1 MNNNLIYIKDINNN
15 TFDFN
20 DMLESN
26 KSIYINNCMNI
37 KIIINNKINKITINK
52 SNNIYLEL
60 NKLIVGIEINKSNN
74 IILSLQHNS
83 TIPLIELF
91 RSQLFLLGMINKYN
105 DIMINAEESQIHNIL
120 N

>member
-1 MNNNLIYIKDINNN
+1 MNNNLIYIKNINNN

-20 DMLESN
+20 DMLEVS
-26 KSIYINNCMNI
+26 KSIEINNCMNI

-60 NKLIVGIEINKSNN
+60 NKLIIGIEINKSNN
-74 IILSLQHNS
+74 IILSLQDNS
-83 TIPLIELF
+83 MIPLIELY
-91 RSQLFLLGMINKYN
+91 RSQLFLLGSLNKYI